1 MQELQARLALNSSNS
16 SQPPSADPPGTAP
29 ARKSATPSARPR
41 GAQPGHPKHERRLL
55 PPERVTQTTTLLPS
69 ACRCCGKLLHGRDPS
84 PYQHQ
89 VVEIPP
95 LLAQAHDYWLHSLP
109 CEDCQISTRAT
120 LPAGVPAGCFGPRL
134 QAMIAV
140 CSGQYHLS
148 KRMIQEMMSD
158 FFDADL
164 CLGSV
169 SQLEQ
174 DTSAALAAP
183 VALAAAHVQEQ
194 PVKHADET
202 GWTEAKKRAWLWVV
216 VTSHVAVFWVD
227 RSRGAKV
234 ARRLLGELFQ
244 GILISD
250 RWSAYN
256 WIPEGM
262 RQICWAHLVRQFK
275 GFADYGEPARRIGI
289 DLLVCCKTMFDQWHR
304 VRDGTLAR
312 ADFEQTMR
320 PVRGE
325 ILDRLREGSQ
335 CDAPK
340 VAGRCREI
348 LKLQEALFTFVS
360 VAGVEPTNNVA
371 ERAIR
376 PAVLWRKGSFGTD
389 SEKGSRFV
397 ERILTVVTTLR
408 LQRRNV
414 LDYVMSACQ
423 AHRHGH
429 LAPSLLP
436 PAASAQSN
444 SVAV

>member
-1 MQELQARLALNSSNS
+1 M
-16 SQPPSADPPGTAP
+16 
-29 ARKSATPSARPR
+29 
-41 GAQPGHPKHERRLL
+41 L
-55 PPERVTQTTTLLPS
+55 PPERVTQTPILLPT
-69 ACRCCGKLLHGRDPS
+69 ACRCCGKPLHGFDPS
-84 PYQHQ
+84 PHQHQ
-89 VVEIPP
+89 VVEIPR

-109 CEDCQISTRAT
+109 CEDCKICTRAE

-140 CSGQYHLS
+140 CAGQYHLS

-169 SQLEQ
+169 SNIEQ
-174 DTSAALAAP
+174 DTSAALAEP
-183 VALAAAHVQEQ
+183 VARAAAYVQEQ

-216 VTSHVAVFWVD
+216 VANHVAVFLVD
-227 RSRGAKV
+227 RSRGAAV
-234 ARRLLGELFQ
+234 ARRLLGEVFQ

-256 WIPEGM
+256 WIRAGM
-262 RQICWAHLVRQFK
+262 RQLCWAHLVRQFK
-275 GFADYGEPARRIGI
+275 GFADHGEQARRIGN
-289 DLLVCCKTMFDQWHR
+289 DLLACCETLFDQWHR

-312 ADFEQTMR
+312 ADFQQAMR
-320 PVRGE
+320 PVRGK
-325 ILDRLREGSQ
+325 ILVLLRQGSRG
-335 CDAPK
+335 AVPK

-348 LKLQEALFTFVS
+348 LKWQGALFTFVG
-360 VAGVEPTNNVA
+360 VAGVEPTNNTA

-389 SEKGSRFV
+389 SEQGSRFV

-414 LDYVMSACQ
+414 LDYVTKACQ
-423 AHRHGH
+423 AHRHGQP
-429 LAPSLLP
+429 APDLLP
-436 PAASAQSN
+436 PAAPA
-444 SVAV
+444 